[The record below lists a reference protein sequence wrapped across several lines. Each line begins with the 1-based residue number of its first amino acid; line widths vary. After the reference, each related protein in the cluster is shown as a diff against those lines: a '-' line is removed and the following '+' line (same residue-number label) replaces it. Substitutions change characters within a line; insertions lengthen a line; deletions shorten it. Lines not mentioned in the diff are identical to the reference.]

1 MGIEMFSLKDRVAI
15 ITGGG
20 RGIGQAVALGFS
32 RAGARVVVASRTASE
47 LEETASKVRAAGG
60 QALAVPTD
68 VTDETSIQGLVK
80 KTLAE
85 FKQIDILLNNAGGVS
100 GEPGGALT
108 GLAMSTSGDA
118 WDAVLR
124 KNLKSAFLCSQAAAR
139 NMIER
144 RKGSIINIG
153 SMAGIFADPPMSAY
167 GVAKAG
173 VIHLT
178 KNLSRELAPYGVRVN
193 CICPG
198 YMGTVRVKH
207 RVQLIEE
214 KDPGF
219 LQKAIALGRLGSLDD
234 LVGAMVFFA
243 SDASSYV
250 TGEVLGIN
258 GGWTGYSPSQGPGS
272 W

>member
-1 MGIEMFSLKDRVAI
+1 MGVEIFSLKDRVAI

-32 RAGARVVVASRTASE
+32 QAGAKVVVASRTASE
-47 LEETASKVRAAGG
+47 LDETASKVRAQGG

-68 VTDETSIQGLVK
+68 VTDEASIDNLVK
-80 KTLAE
+80 KVLGH
-85 FKQIDILLNNAGGVS
+85 FGQIDILVNNAGGVI

-108 GLAMSTSGDA
+108 GYAMATSGET
-118 WDAVLR
+118 WDTVLR
-124 KNLKSAFLCSQAAAR
+124 KNLKSAFLCSRAVAKA
-139 NMIER
+139 MIER
-144 RKGSIINIG
+144 RKGSIITIG
-153 SMAGIFADPPMSAY
+153 SMAGIFADPPMAAY

-178 KNLSRELAPYGVRVN
+178 RNLARELAVYQVRVN

-207 RVQLIEE
+207 RIELME
-214 KDPGF
+214 QKDPGF
-219 LQKAIALGRLGSLDD
+219 LQKSVALGRLGNLDD
-234 LVGAMVFFA
+234 LVGAMIFFA

-250 TGEVLGIN
+250 TGEVLGVN